1 MSDTWALLMAK
12 HVYTGLVGL
21 GFRRSHSGFA
31 TGGSWQGLRRAV
43 GRAVTRWQ
51 CHTSL
56 SPPLRGELGLTSTS
70 QGCQGTLPG
79 IPWSESHLLCASWKQ
94 GLLLVRNSRADT
106 THCHTQQP
114 SGVTNKHL
122 LGREGL
128 GERVSVRVC
137 MCTDSIEP
145 I

>member
-106 THCHTQQP
+106 NSLTPTHNSPQVSPT
-114 SGVTNKHL
+114 SISWG
-122 LGREGL
+122 GRGW
-128 GERVSVRVC
+128 EREFLCACACVQ
-137 MCTDSIEP
+137 TP
-145 I
+145 